1 MEPLRTQGLDHVAIT
16 VEDLSRS
23 RRFYMDVLGLEPKF
37 EEGHEPAFMLS
48 HGSGLALFSRQAYP
62 GSGAEGVPDIRVMHI
77 AFRVARE
84 VFDRARE
91 ELPSLGIDARY
102 EDHGSVHS
110 IYFPDPD
117 GHQIELTTDA
127 V

>member
-1 MEPLRTQGLDHVAIT
+1 VEPLRTQGLDHVAIT
-16 VEDLSRS
+16 VEDLARS
-23 RRFYMDVLGLEPKF
+23 RRFYMDVIGLEPKF

-48 HGSGLALFSRQAYP
+48 HSSGLALFSRRSYP
-62 GSGAEGVPDIRVMHI
+62 GTGADGVPDLRVMHI
-77 AFRVARE
+77 AFRIARDE
-84 VFDRARE
+84 FDRARA
-91 ELPSLGIDARY
+91 ELPSLGIDPRY

-110 IYFPDPD
+110 IYFRDPD

>member
-1 MEPLRTQGLDHVAIT
+1 VEPLRTQGLDHVAIT
-16 VEDLSRS
+16 VEDLARS
-23 RRFYMDVLGLEPKF
+23 RRFYMDVIGLEPKF

-48 HGSGLALFSRQAYP
+48 HGSGLALFSRRSYP
-62 GSGAEGVPDIRVMHI
+62 GTGAEGVPDVRVMHI
-77 AFRVARE
+77 AFRVARDA
-84 VFDRARE
+84 FDWARE
-91 ELPSLGIDARY
+91 ELPSLGIDPRY

>member
-1 MEPLRTQGLDHVAIT
+1 MAIT

-23 RRFYMDVLGLEPKF
+23 RRFYMEVLGLEPKF

-48 HGSGLALFSRQAYP
+48 SQGSGLALFSRQSYP
-62 GSGAEGVPDIRVMHI
+62 GTGAEGVPDVRVMHV
-77 AFRVARE
+77 AFRVARD

-91 ELPSLGIDARY
+91 ELPPLGIDPRY

-110 IYFPDPD
+110 IYFRDPD
-117 GHQIELTTDA
+117 GHQIELMTDA